1 MNLYSLKYVYMH
13 PYVDLIEISK
23 KDLNLG
29 TEGVARSIREKH
41 AVLGEIRLMGDSS
54 SVAEKLI
61 PEELS

>member
-1 MNLYSLKYVYMH
+1 MH

-23 KDLNLG
+23 KDLYLG